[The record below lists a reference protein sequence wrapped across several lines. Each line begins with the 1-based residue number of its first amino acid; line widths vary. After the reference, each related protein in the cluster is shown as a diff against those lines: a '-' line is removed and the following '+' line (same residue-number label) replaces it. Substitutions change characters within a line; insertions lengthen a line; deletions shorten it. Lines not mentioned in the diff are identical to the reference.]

1 MVQDYSDVTE
11 IVTKET
17 KKVLRKREIVLVD
30 DSLVAMKL
38 VLWDKQAD
46 DFPLHMKEQNAVV
59 ATIKNARI
67 KMYNEEKY
75 ITTDGENN
83 LKYNDIRNPRWHT
96 ARTYSFTHSLTHS
109 LTYTH
114 SLTHLHTN
122 LLTNCTV

>member
-1 MVQDYSDVTE
+1 MIQEHGE
-11 IVTKET
+11 IAEIIKKET

-46 DFPLHMKEQNAVV
+46 EFPQHIRGHQDAVIV
-59 ATIKNARI
+59 TIKNARI

-83 LKYNDIRNPRWHT
+83 LKYNDTRNKR
-96 ARTYSFTHSLTHS
+96 
-109 LTYTH
+109 
-114 SLTHLHTN
+114 
-122 LLTNCTV
+122 